1 MAFFGYLP
9 PAQANYANVRAIAAD
24 FIRSHPEDFLPF
36 LPSVGGEDT
45 VEAHESGF
53 MNPEQ
58 FESYCKS
65 VRETAAWGG
74 EPEIVALSR
83 AFNIPIHVVQ
93 GGKPPIVVHS
103 PSGGIT
109 NPTSPVVWLSYH
121 RRLCGLGEVR
131 PSKSQS
137 TSLF

>member
-1 MAFFGYLP
+1 MP
-9 PAQANYANVRAIAAD
+9 PAQAHYANVRAIAAD
-24 FIRSHPEDFLPF
+24 FIRSHSEDFLPF

-53 MNPEQ
+53 MSPEQ
-58 FESYCKS
+58 FEIYCNS

-93 GGKPPIVVHS
+93 GGKPPIVVHR
-103 PSGGIT
+103 PSDGAT
-109 NPTSPVVWLSYH
+109 NPTGPIVWLSYH
-121 RRLCGLGEVR
+121 RRLYGLGEVR
-131 PSKSQS
+131 SSTQS